1 MLYLCH
7 RLLCFL
13 LFLASSQ
20 FFQRFFLK
28 EIVKNDT
35 EMVKY
40 VKLKDET
47 ALVGTDLSLAFRA
60 ARSNESPAGVVAC
73 FHKKGDI
80 DGMTKSQLRN
90 KIQTLTGKTIQSLAE
105 AMGYKP
111 KDPNEPSMDID
122 TMRKLASS
130 LVLFAVNKHPD
141 NTAPVPGLSSVHFT
155 VVLNV

>member
-1 MLYLCH
+1 
-7 RLLCFL
+7 
-13 LFLASSQ
+13 
-20 FFQRFFLK
+20 
-28 EIVKNDT
+28 
-35 EMVKY
+35 MVKY

-60 ARSNESPAGVVAC
+60 ARSNKSPAGVVAC

-130 LVLFAVNKHPD
+130 LVLFAANKHPD

>member
-1 MLYLCH
+1 MLSLIFGIISI
-7 RLLCFL
+7 LTEI
-13 LFLASSQ
+13 
-20 FFQRFFLK
+20 FFK
-28 EIVKNDT
+28 KIVKNDT

-47 ALVGTDLSLAFRA
+47 ALVGADLSLAFRA
-60 ARSNESPAGVVAC
+60 ARSNKSPAGVVAC

-141 NTAPVPGLSSVHFT
+141 NTAPVPGLSSVSFT